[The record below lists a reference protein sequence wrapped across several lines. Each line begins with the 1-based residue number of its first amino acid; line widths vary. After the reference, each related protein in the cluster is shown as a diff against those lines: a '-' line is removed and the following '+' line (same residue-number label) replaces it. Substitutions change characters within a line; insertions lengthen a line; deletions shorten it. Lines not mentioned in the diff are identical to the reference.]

1 MGSASPSW
9 YLAWDQDCWM
19 AVQRPSRCPAAGWCR
34 TILIVAQDYHMLESK
49 STCSSPSCWGEFG
62 SPGGEPIVDGYP
74 WWWHCQSVET
84 SCLLSGKCLNLGFP
98 ELLTFLHCQTKVK
111 TCWTLVVI
119 HQVEVLVQLHVEFG
133 WHNVWFELDTQ
144 CCLTIVEAEWLTCC
158 RAKQFSIVDGHVVFW
173 VVFFLAFA
181 CRISTTSS
189 KKIVSCC
196 QPMLTYPLFISL
208 LLSNK
213 MLNSEFQNL
222 KYMLTCRKSLMLSKT
237 NMFSQT
243 SSIMLCTT
251 CWGGKWGKRR
261 YSESRLCWYTP
272 CWSFNQVHGSKD
284 VCRCART

>member
-173 VVFFLAFA
+173 VVVFLVFA

-189 KKIVSCC
+189 EKNSLVLSTHVDISTVHLTLVVQQNVELWIPKSKIHVDLQKKYHAV
-196 QPMLTYPLFISL
+196 
-208 LLSNK
+208 
-213 MLNSEFQNL
+213 
-222 KYMLTCRKSLMLSKT
+222 
-237 NMFSQT
+237 
-243 SSIMLCTT
+243 
-251 CWGGKWGKRR
+251 
-261 YSESRLCWYTP
+261 
-272 CWSFNQVHGSKD
+272 
-284 VCRCART
+284 